1 MFHFHEDR
9 VLYFQHQTTNAEQYV
24 IPFIEQRKAV
34 LAGMRVLEVGS
45 GEGGVLKAFLNRGCV
60 GVGVELDL
68 HKNEM
73 ATAMLADEIAT
84 GQARIIAKNIYDAEP
99 DRDFGGRFDLIVLKD
114 VIEHIHDQEK
124 CLRMLR
130 TFLTTDGAI
139 YFGFPP
145 WQMPFGG
152 HQQILK
158 NKVLANLPYYHLLP
172 TPLYAGLLRAVGQD
186 PAGLLEIKETGIS
199 IERFEH
205 IVARTGYQITAVRHY
220 LINPIYEFK
229 FGLKPRKQFAVIR
242 YIPYLRNF
250 FTTCAYYLISKSE

>member
-1 MFHFHEDR
+1 MFHFHQDR
-9 VLYFQHQTTNAEQYV
+9 VLYFQHQTTNAETYV

-34 LAGMRVLEVGS
+34 VAGMRVLEVGS
-45 GEGGVLKAFLNRGCV
+45 GEGGVLKAFLNRGCI

-73 ATAMLADEIAT
+73 AVAMLADEIAA

-130 TFLTTDGAI
+130 TFLTDDGVI

-158 NKVLANLPYYHLLP
+158 NKLLANMPYYHLLP
-172 TPLYAGLLRAVGQD
+172 TPLYGGLLRAFGQD

-199 IERFEH
+199 IERFER
-205 IVARTGYQITAVRHY
+205 IVKRTGYRISAVRHY

-229 FGLKPRKQFAVIR
+229 FGLKPREQVGLIR
-242 YIPYLRNF
+242 HIPYLRDF
-250 FTTCAYYLISKSE
+250 FTTCAYYLIE

>member
-9 VLYFQHQTTNAEQYV
+9 VLYFRHQTTNAETYV
-24 IPFIEQRKAV
+24 IPFIEQRRAV
-34 LAGMRVLEVGS
+34 RAGMRVLEVGS

-73 ATAMLADEIAT
+73 AIAMLADEIGA
-84 GQARIIAKNIYDAEP
+84 GQARIVAKNIYDAEP
-99 DRDFGGRFDLIVLKD
+99 ERDFGGRFDLIVLKD
-114 VIEHIHDQEK
+114 VIEHIHDQER

-130 TFLTTDGAI
+130 TFLTNDGAI

-158 NKVLANLPYYHLLP
+158 NKLLANLPYYHLLP
-172 TPLYAGLLRAVGQD
+172 APVYGGVLRAFGQD

-199 IERFEH
+199 IERFER
-205 IVARTGYQITAVRHY
+205 IVARTGYRISAVRHY

-229 FGLKPRKQFAVIR
+229 FGLKPREQFGLIR
-242 YIPYLRNF
+242 RIPYLRDF
-250 FTTCAYYLISKSE
+250 FTTCAYYLID